1 MQTPSFTTQ
10 DVSLFERLARIFY
23 DPQTSFVA
31 VRERETSQDWF
42 APIAM
47 VILVGLMSHFV
58 TIDISHD
65 PNLPEF
71 QKKLEGLTEEQRQTA
86 LDNLEGSREHSW
98 MQIPVVAFMSLVVM
112 GGILLGLAKSVFQ
125 AEVTLREM
133 LVVKGYASLI
143 LVPESILRTFLV
155 LVKGSP
161 NVHTGPGAFV
171 PPDLTGTYF
180 GNLMMA
186 INLFDLW
193 QGWVMGL
200 GLAVLASVSKNKAL
214 FAIFTLYLLW
224 IVVGAAVE
232 TVAPRIPPPP
242 PDVPPPIE

>member
-10 DVSLFERLARIFY
+10 DVGLFDRLGRIFY

-42 APIAM
+42 APIAIA
-47 VILVGLMSHFV
+47 VLVGLMSHFI
-58 TIDISHD
+58 TMDISHD

-71 QKKLEGLTEEQRQTA
+71 QKKLESLTEEQRQIA

-98 MQIPVVAFMSLVVM
+98 MQIPVVAFMSLVVI
-112 GGILLGLAKSVFQ
+112 GVVLLGLAKGVFQ

-133 LVVKGYASLI
+133 LVLKGYASIL
-143 LVPESILRTFLV
+143 LVPETVLRTLMV

-161 NVHTGPGAFV
+161 SVHTGPGAFV
-171 PPDLTGTYF
+171 PAEWAGTF
-180 GNLMMA
+180 VGNLMTA

-193 QGWVMGL
+193 QGWVMGV
-200 GLAVLASVSKNKAL
+200 GLAVLASVSEKKAF

-242 PDVPPPIE
+242 PDIPPSIE